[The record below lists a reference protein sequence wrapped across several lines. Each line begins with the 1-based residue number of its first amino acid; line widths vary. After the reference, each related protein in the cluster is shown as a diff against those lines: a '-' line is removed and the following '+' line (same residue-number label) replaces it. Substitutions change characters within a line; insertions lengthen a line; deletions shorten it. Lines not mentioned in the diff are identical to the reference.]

1 MQAIQRHYEDT
12 EVMTFLHFVHSAILL
27 LEKKQFEDL
36 SYFSSSFLCM
46 SSSDWL
52 QSLIV
57 IWDKKQPLHCAA
69 PLTRKLSPF
78 GATHR
83 GNDLVSTNC
92 GRKQPSSFC
101 LMNHKETICLFKD
114 HTFRLRRRLK
124 QMRCQWG
131 RFYLLWNS
139 PLPSLLQKM
148 RTRAACRVK
157 F

>member
-1 MQAIQRHYEDT
+1 MQAIQRHYGDT
-12 EVMTFLHFVHSAILL
+12 EDMTFLHFVHSSLEETICRFIIFLFPYVCPLL
-27 LEKKQFEDL
+27 ID
-36 SYFSSSFLCM
+36 FSP
-46 SSSDWL
+46 WL
-52 QSLIV
+52 WHETLF
-57 IWDKKQPLHCAA
+57 C

-78 GATHR
+78 GATRR

-139 PLPSLLQKM
+139 PLPSLFQKM
-148 RTRAACRVK
+148 RTRAVCRVK

>member
-1 MQAIQRHYEDT
+1 MKIPRSWL
-12 EVMTFLHFVHSAILL
+12 FCILFIL
-27 LEKKQFEDL
+27 PSFFWRRNNLKIYHISL
-36 SYFSSSFLCM
+36 PLFSCM

-57 IWDKKQPLHCAA
+57 IRDKKQPLHCAA